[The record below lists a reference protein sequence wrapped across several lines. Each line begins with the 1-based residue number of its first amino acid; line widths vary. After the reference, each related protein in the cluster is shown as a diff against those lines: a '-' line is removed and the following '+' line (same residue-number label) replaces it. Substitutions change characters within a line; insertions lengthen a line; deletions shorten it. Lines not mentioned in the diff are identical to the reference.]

1 MLKLLQQVIKG
12 TRAWSMDKHRVSIEQ
27 INKDCLRLLNR
38 FPDVDLS
45 VMTDNLR
52 QKIKKDTPIHN
63 VRLEAY
69 SLVKAACRRIFSLDV
84 HNEQIL
90 GALAIYEGNIAE
102 MKTGEGKTIT
112 AIFPAFLQALTGKK
126 VHIATV
132 NEYLAVRD
140 SEEMS
145 KVFHVLGLSVGC
157 LRNGMNSLERQSQYA
172 CDVTYGTHYEFGFDY
187 LRDHLVNRK
196 EDRVQCG
203 LHFLLLDEADSILID
218 EARTPLLI
226 SSAPGKGSNY
236 LVLIDQK
243 ISMLSEEDYEFDDM
257 KRRVSLTHQG
267 IDRCEQLFG
276 IRNLM
281 NLEHSDTYHKIQQAL
296 RARFLMKRDVDYV
309 IRINEQ
315 GEQEVVIVDQSTGRL
330 MFGRRYTEGL
340 HQAIE
345 AKERVVVN
353 GQTATLASITLQHFV
368 QLYEKVGGMS
378 GTAVE
383 VESELREVYG
393 IDVALIPTHRP
404 IARSDHTDLLFFNEE
419 TKYRWI
425 MDDIKKRHAIGQPVL
440 VGTPDIRASER
451 LSQMLVDEN
460 ISHHVLNAKN
470 TEKEAAI
477 IREAGMEN
485 AVTIATNMAGRGV
498 DILLG
503 PGVEE
508 NGGLHVIGT
517 CRHNSARIDNQLKG
531 RSGRQG
537 SVGSSQFYISLEDEL
552 LVNYYADDLLDE
564 LEESSLPVD
573 QPIEQQKYIAAIRNA
588 QRAAELEGFALRA
601 SLIEWDKPIQQQ
613 RMIYYHMR
621 NDVVDRDSYKEM
633 LVSMIDKIIVSIV
646 NRNYPS
652 GFSEESPNW
661 IRLFGEIS
669 AVFPSPKGFM
679 LKQLDQLTRRQT
691 IEQIS
696 EQLYQRLDEWYEK
709 SLVEI
714 DEFAKHASLR
724 AYDRNWIQ
732 YLEALNISKES
743 SFYSVSGNQKV
754 DYERETA
761 QMFDVLLETIHKEV
775 LTSIWARVD
784 TS

>member
-1 MLKLLQQVIKG
+1 MLKLLQQVING
-12 TRAWSMDKHRVSIEQ
+12 TRAWSMDKHRISIEQ
-27 INKDCLRLLNR
+27 INKDCSRLLNR

-45 VMTDNLR
+45 LITDNLR
-52 QKIKKDTPIHN
+52 QKIKNDTPIHN
-63 VRLEAY
+63 VRMEAY
-69 SLVKAACRRIFSLDV
+69 SLVKAACRRVFDLDV

-132 NEYLAVRD
+132 NEYLAFRD
-140 SEEMS
+140 SEGMS
-145 KVFHVLGLSVGC
+145 KVFHMLGLSVGC
-157 LRNGMNSLERQSQYA
+157 LRNGMNNEERQSQYA

-226 SSAPGKGSNY
+226 SSAPGKGSDY

-243 ISMLSEEDYEFDDM
+243 ISLLADGDFEFDAM
-257 KRRVSLTHQG
+257 ERHVSLTHQG

-296 RARFLMKRDVDYV
+296 RARFLMKRDIDYV

-353 GQTATLASITLQHFV
+353 GQSATLASITLQHFV

-383 VESELREVYG
+383 VESELQEVYG
-393 IDVALIPTHRP
+393 IDVAVIPTHRP
-404 IARSDHTDLLFFNEE
+404 IARSDQADLLFFNEE

-425 MDDIKKRHAIGQPVL
+425 MDDIKQRHAKGQPVL

-451 LSQMLVDEN
+451 LSQMLASEN

-470 TEKEAAI
+470 AEKEAAI

-498 DILLG
+498 DIWLG

-537 SVGSSQFYISLEDEL
+537 SVGSSRFYISLEDDL
-552 LVNYYADDLLDE
+552 LVNYYSDDLLDE
-564 LEESSLPVD
+564 LEESLLPID
-573 QPIEQQKYIAAIRNA
+573 RPITQQKYIAAIRNA

-601 SLIEWDKPIQQQ
+601 SLIEWDKPVQQQ

-621 NDVVDRDSYKEM
+621 NDVVDRDSYKEL
-633 LVSMIDKIIVSIV
+633 LVSMIDKITVNAV

-652 GFSEESPNW
+652 GFSEEPPNW
-661 IRLFGEIS
+661 FRLFAELS
-669 AVFPSPKGFM
+669 AIFPSPKGFM

-696 EQLYQRLDEWYEK
+696 EQLYQRLDEWYEA
-709 SLVEI
+709 SSIEM
-714 DEFAKHASLR
+714 DEFVKHASLR
-724 AYDRNWIQ
+724 AFDRNWIQ
-732 YLEALNISKES
+732 YLEALNVSKES
-743 SFYSVSGNQKV
+743 SFYSVSGSQKV

-761 QMFDVLLETIHKEV
+761 QMFEGLLDTIHKEV